1 MARRTA
7 HPTHHIMA
15 FTDPKQDTDVSIQLY
30 HESLVEAGFTG
41 VWHKVLRE
49 ACGKAGAGGQPPLVL
64 DVGANFGYYSLF
76 AAAMGCR
83 VMAWEP
89 VPYFAAYFKY
99 GLLAN
104 NFTGLV
110 EVGRC

>member
-1 MARRTA
+1 
-7 HPTHHIMA
+7 MA
-15 FTDPKQDTDVSIQLY
+15 FTDPKQDTDVSTQLY